1 VHLLHG
7 DVSDKARVTAHA
19 TAPDVGHPAATR
31 DLEKLVAASDDHAR
45 ARIVGHLVFIFA
57 QTLGEESR
65 ANGKLEYME
74 SSPGLGRFAEVVA
87 RDDFSLDHATLLI
100 GAWEYPTRDLDAYRA
115 MLDDIAERAAPD
127 VERAADGAER
137 AHAISGW
144 LFERMGFAGN
154 LEDYY
159 DPRNSFLCEVID
171 RRIGIPISLS
181 VVYLEV
187 ARRVG
192 VLAQGVNFPGHFL
205 VRVAI
210 EDAWLFLD
218 PYSGGRALAPADL
231 EQLLRKTTTP
241 TAVLEPSVIA
251 AASKRQIVA
260 RMLVNLAGIYGRNGD
275 LPRSLDVLERLAIL
289 EPQNP
294 RIARDLAQLRERVDG
309 LN

>member
-1 VHLLHG
+1 
-7 DVSDKARVTAHA
+7 
-19 TAPDVGHPAATR
+19 
-31 DLEKLVAASDDHAR
+31 
-45 ARIVGHLVFIFA
+45 
-57 QTLGEESR
+57 
-65 ANGKLEYME
+65 ME
-74 SSPGLGRFAEVVA
+74 SSPGLARFAEVVV
-87 RDDFSLDHATLLI
+87 RDDFSLDHAALLI
-100 GAWEYPTRDLDAYRA
+100 GAWEYPRRDLDAYRE
-115 MLDDIAERAAPD
+115 MLDEIAERAAPD
-127 VERAADGAER
+127 VERAPSGVSR
-137 AHAISGW
+137 ARAISDW
-144 LFERMGFAGN
+144 LFDRMGFTGN
-154 LEDYY
+154 LDDYY

-171 RRIGIPISLS
+171 RRVGIPISLS
-181 VVYLEV
+181 VLYLEV

-218 PYSGGRALAPADL
+218 PYNNGRSLAPADL

-260 RMLVNLAGIYGRNGD
+260 RMLVNLAGIYGRQGD